1 MDRKAMSI
9 EAQRRM
15 HTLIDQFSLNPKL
28 LRYLK
33 EDKLYYS
40 YRVAG
45 WASIDSIT
53 YNPKYSK
60 AVKDFEETTGNL
72 VYHVVESRVLVP
84 EEVILLT
91 MLFVSPREENWPGE
105 TLCGER
111 LQGSLALSIHLVA
124 AAGSKCRL
132 HFSEEVYVLP
142 RSAHSPA
149 SSFIQSKPLLS
160 ISAASSGP
168 PVLTMRP
175 SMRTCTTSGFR

>member
-1 MDRKAMSI
+1 MSI

-105 TLCGER
+105 TLCGDYIFAFVQNMSDADSSEYGDVY
-111 LQGSLALSIHLVA
+111 LDSESGALLRIA
-124 AAGSKCRL
+124 
-132 HFSEEVYVLP
+132 
-142 RSAHSPA
+142 
-149 SSFIQSKPLLS
+149 
-160 ISAASSGP
+160 
-168 PVLTMRP
+168 
-175 SMRTCTTSGFR
+175 